1 MGPSVLNRIF
11 EPFYTTRKPSEGTGL
26 GLSVAHGIIKGYGGV
41 ITVESA
47 PAKGSIFKVYL
58 PTVDEETLTTSLPAA
73 ASLQTG
79 NERILLVDD
88 DTDML
93 YSIKKLLERLGY
105 TVVSCLESSQ
115 ALETFLQDPEGYSL
129 IIADQIMPSMT
140 GLQLSKEISKCRPD
154 IPIILCSGVLD
165 ESSVEVSTELLQNNG
180 IAAFIHKPFS
190 MVEISQVIRRV
201 FRCGA
206 IPNPLKEPVYGQS
219 SDHR

>member
-1 MGPSVLNRIF
+1 
-11 EPFYTTRKPSEGTGL
+11 
-26 GLSVAHGIIKGYGGV
+26 
-41 ITVESA
+41 
-47 PAKGSIFKVYL
+47 VYL
-58 PTVDEETLTTSLPAA
+58 PTVAEETLTTSLPAA

-79 NERILLVDD
+79 NEHILLVDD

-105 TVVSCLESSQ
+105 TVVSCLESNQ
-115 ALETFLQDPEGYSL
+115 ALETFRHDPDGYSL

-165 ESSVEVSTELLQNNG
+165 EYSVEVSTELLQNNG

-201 FRCGA
+201 CRCGA
-206 IPNPLKEPVYGQS
+206 TPNPLKETAYGQS